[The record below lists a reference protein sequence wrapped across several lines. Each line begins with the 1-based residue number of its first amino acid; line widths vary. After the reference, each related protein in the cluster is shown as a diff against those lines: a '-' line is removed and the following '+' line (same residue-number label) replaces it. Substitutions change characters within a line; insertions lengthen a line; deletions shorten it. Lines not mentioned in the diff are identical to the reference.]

1 MLKSPAYII
10 QRECFFSNFFI
21 LADTSELGLP
31 ETGLGIIPGAG
42 DVLIDASCY

>member
-1 MLKSPAYII
+1 MLKSPAFS
-10 QRECFFSNFFI
+10 ENVFFSNFII

-42 DVLIDASCY
+42 DVLIDAICY

>member
-1 MLKSPAYII
+1 MLKSPAYIF
-10 QRECFFSNFFI
+10 QRDFFSNFFI